1 MKTHRT
7 LLVTAFGF
15 LVATLVSVT
24 APPARRGAPAA
35 HPQVTLGV
43 VARAQSMACFS
54 RCRETESACQSACWE
69 GTGECQRGGST
80 AEVCSAGR
88 EACVQ
93 RCREAQ
99 AACSRGCF

>member
-15 LVATLVSVT
+15 LVATLVSVA
-24 APPARRGAPAA
+24 APPARRGGSVAR
-35 HPQVTLGV
+35 PQVTLGV

-54 RCRETESACQSACWE
+54 RCREVESACQSACWE
-69 GTGECQRGGST
+69 GTGACERGG
-80 AEVCSAGR
+80 AAPQACSAGR
-88 EACVQ
+88 DACVL

-99 AACSRGCF
+99 AACTRGCF